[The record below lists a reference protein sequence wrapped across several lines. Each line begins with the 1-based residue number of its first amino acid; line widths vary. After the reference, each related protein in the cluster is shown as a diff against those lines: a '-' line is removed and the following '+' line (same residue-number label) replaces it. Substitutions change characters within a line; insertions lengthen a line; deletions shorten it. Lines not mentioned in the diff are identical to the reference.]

1 MDEMGARKFEKVYFS
16 KEELAKMSP
25 EKRAKAEAL
34 MAIMNMLS
42 SRGKERGK
50 IRRGEV
56 VEEGP
61 SIDAFSELENVLG
74 GAGALD

>member
-1 MDEMGARKFEKVYFS
+1 
-16 KEELAKMSP
+16 
-25 EKRAKAEAL
+25 
-34 MAIMNMLS
+34 MAIMNMLA

-56 VEEGP
+56 MEEGP